1 MCRDRDQCVVLM
13 DDPQAWD
20 RLSPLAPLPWLPGA
34 MDEFKA
40 ALACAAVGDDCG
52 ARDHLARTRSS
63 ELRAHFVEHGQMAYR
78 FRGHGSFAPARRQVA
93 IAFTVCRG
101 RRSPALSWNET
112 HIGAG
117 TAMCRSYRP
126 LC

>member
-40 ALACAAVGDDCG
+40 ALA
-52 ARDHLARTRSS
+52 
-63 ELRAHFVEHGQMAYR
+63 
-78 FRGHGSFAPARRQVA
+78 
-93 IAFTVCRG
+93 
-101 RRSPALSWNET
+101 
-112 HIGAG
+112 
-117 TAMCRSYRP
+117 
-126 LC
+126 